1 MEFKKIFVAVLAS
14 VMTVSLC
21 AQNVEIDWKK
31 SVMDA
36 TRTGCT
42 APNKSNVKEALG
54 YIKGGKYH
62 APNGK
67 VYGRRTATFKAAE
80 TVIAAQ
86 PKMARV
92 KDVIGHAVKTMEK
105 AYPES
110 ELSNWFIDNIMKGV
124 EELSGKKV
132 DIGVGNFGGIRSYI
146 PAGDIILDDMLSMFP
161 FKNQIVYVAHKGSTI
176 RYWLEWMAENG
187 FQVLGGVKV
196 VAENGKLV
204 SAEIGGEP
212 LQDDKVYGMATISFL
227 LHGGDGLRMADEAL
241 EVIPYDVNIIDVILK
256 SVAEDTAAGRPVDYE
271 KDGRVVVR

>member
-1 MEFKKIFVAVLAS
+1 MEFKKIFVSVLAAA
-14 VMTVSLC
+14 MALSLS
-21 AQNVEIDWKK
+21 AQNVEIEWNK
-31 SVMDA
+31 SVMDGS
-36 TRTGCT
+36 RTGCV
-42 APNKSNVKEALG
+42 APNKNNVKEACG
-54 YIKGGKYH
+54 YIKGRKYH

-67 VYGRRTATFKAAE
+67 VYGRKTATYQAAE
-80 TVIAAQ
+80 AVLAAQ

-105 AYPES
+105 SYPES

-161 FKNQIVYVAHKGSTI
+161 FKNQVVYVAHKGSTI

-196 VAENGKLV
+196 VAENGKLI

-227 LHGGDGLRMADEAL
+227 LHGGDDLRMADDAL
-241 EVIPYDVNIIDVILK
+241 EIIPYDVNIIDVILK